1 MDSEWWTLPI
11 SDAVLCVLHN
21 CRISFISAECLPLLP
36 CLHEMFFQASLARTA
51 AVVALGAGPSD
62 AAKPVAV
69 QPVSLKSAL
78 DAKMNKALGWN
89 RVCVQIPTENITDSV
104 HSVLS
109 DSSATVG
116 IWSVFY
122 YLRRT
127 NTDIGGPGFA
137 PRFFSYGWNPACVLL
152 PTENKHRFWGA
163 RLFTQ
168 ILQLRLESGLCSC
181 TYGKRTQTLAYPPLP
196 FDSPADAGSW
206 SVFYYLQRTN
216 TDFGAAGRVAGWLR

>member
-36 CLHEMFFQASLARTA
+36 CLHEMFFQASLARSA

-78 DAKMNKALGWN
+78 DAKMNKPLA
-89 RVCVQIPTENITDSV
+89 
-104 HSVLS
+104 
-109 DSSATVG
+109 G
-116 IWSVFY
+116 IGSVFK

-127 NTDIGGPGFA
+127 SKDRVHSVFV
-137 PRFFSYGWNPACVLL
+137 RFFSHGWNLVCVLL
-152 PTENKHRFWGA
+152 PAENKHRHWRT
-163 RLFTQ
+163 RLCPS
-168 ILQLRLESGLCSC
+168 ILQLRLESGLCFT
-181 TYGKRTQTLAYPPLP
+181 TYGEQTQILGSPVIHA
-196 FDSPADAGSW
+196 DSSATVGIW
-206 SVFYYLQRTN
+206 FVFLYLRKTN
-216 TDFGAAGRVAGWLR
+216 TDTGVPASAI

>member
-78 DAKMNKALGWN
+78 DAKMNKPLAGIGSVFKYLRRTLQTVCTRFCQILQPRLESGLCSTTCGEQTQTLADPAL
-89 RVCVQIPTENITDSV
+89 P
-104 HSVLS
+104 L

-116 IWSVFY
+116 IRPVFY

-127 NTDIGGPGFA
+127 NTDFGEPGYSR
-137 PRFFSYGWNPACVLL
+137 RFFSYGWNLVCVPV
-152 PTENKHRFWGA
+152 PTENEHRHWRT
-163 RLFTQ
+163 RLCHL
-168 ILQLRLESGLCSC
+168 ILQLMLEAGPCST
-181 TYGKRTQTLAYPPLP
+181 TYRERTPTLARP
-196 FDSPADAGSW
+196 G
-206 SVFYYLQRTN
+206 VV
-216 TDFGAAGRVAGWLR
+216 RVG